1 MLREDLT
8 INIKGRLITF
18 ETPKVMG
25 IVNVTPDSFYSGSR
39 TLGRDEIR
47 ERVRTLVAEGAD
59 ILDLG
64 GYSSR
69 PGAGDV
75 SPEEEYSRLATGLEV
90 VKDVAPDVPVSID
103 TFRASVARRCVEEW
117 GADII
122 NDISGGTLDPD
133 MWHTVADLR
142 VAYVLMHTRGTPATM
157 QSLTDYADVT
167 AEVITDLAKKV
178 YELRGLGVNDII
190 IDPGFGFAKT
200 VEQNFR
206 LLDELGEF
214 CKMGMPVLAGL
225 SRKTMI
231 WKTLGITP
239 EESLD
244 GTIALDAIALDRG
257 ADIVRVHDVAP
268 AVATAR
274 LVGAMRKG
282 RQCLCS
288 GESGECYIS

>member
-1 MLREDLT
+1 MLQKDLT

-18 ETPKVMG
+18 DTPKVMG

-39 TLGRDEIR
+39 TQGRDEIKD
-47 ERVRTLVAEGAD
+47 RVMTLVGEGAD

-69 PGAGDV
+69 PGADDV
-75 SPEEEYSRLATGLEV
+75 SAEEEYSRLAAGLEV
-90 VKDVAPDVPVSID
+90 VKEVAPDVPVSID
-103 TFRASVARRCVEEW
+103 TFRAAVARKCVEEW

-133 MWHTVADLR
+133 MWHAVADLR

-167 AEVITDLAKKV
+167 ADIITDLAKKV

-239 EESLD
+239 GESLD

-274 LVGAMRKG
+274 LMAVMRKVRG
-282 RQCLCS
+282 
-288 GESGECYIS
+288 I

>member
-1 MLREDLT
+1 MLQKDLT
-8 INIKGRLITF
+8 INIKGRPITF
-18 ETPKVMG
+18 DTPKVMG

-39 TLGRDEIR
+39 TQGRDEIKD
-47 ERVRTLVAEGAD
+47 RVMTLVGEGAD

-69 PGAGDV
+69 PGADDV
-75 SPEEEYSRLATGLEV
+75 SAEEEYSRLAAGLEV
-90 VKDVAPDVPVSID
+90 VKEVAPDVPVSID
-103 TFRASVARRCVEEW
+103 TFRAAVARKCVEEW

-167 AEVITDLAKKV
+167 ADIITDLAKKV

-239 EESLD
+239 GESLD

-274 LVGAMRKG
+274 LMAVMRKVRG
-282 RQCLCS
+282 
-288 GESGECYIS
+288 I

>member
-1 MLREDLT
+1 MLQKDLT
-8 INIKGRLITF
+8 INIKGRPITF
-18 ETPKVMG
+18 DTPTVMG

-39 TLGRDEIR
+39 TQGRDEIKD
-47 ERVRTLVAEGAD
+47 RVMTLVGEGAD

-69 PGAGDV
+69 PGADDV
-75 SPEEEYSRLATGLEV
+75 SAEEEYSRLAAGLEV
-90 VKDVAPDVPVSID
+90 VKEVAPDVPVSID
-103 TFRASVARRCVEEW
+103 TFRAAVARKCVEEW

-167 AEVITDLAKKV
+167 ADIITDLAKKV

-239 EESLD
+239 GESLD

-274 LVGAMRKG
+274 LMAVMRKVRG
-282 RQCLCS
+282 
-288 GESGECYIS
+288 I

>member
-1 MLREDLT
+1 MLQKDLT

-39 TLGRDEIR
+39 TQGRDEIKD
-47 ERVRTLVAEGAD
+47 RVMTLVGEGAD

-69 PGAGDV
+69 PGADDV
-75 SPEEEYSRLATGLEV
+75 SAEEEYSRLAAGLEV
-90 VKDVAPDVPVSID
+90 VKEVAPDVPVSID
-103 TFRASVARRCVEEW
+103 TFRAAVARKCVEEW

-167 AEVITDLAKKV
+167 ADIITDLAKKV

-239 EESLD
+239 GESLD

-257 ADIVRVHDVAP
+257 ADIVRVHDVAT

-274 LVGAMRKG
+274 LMAVMRKVRG
-282 RQCLCS
+282 
-288 GESGECYIS
+288 I

>member
-1 MLREDLT
+1 MLQKDLT
-8 INIKGRLITF
+8 INLKGRPITF
-18 ETPKVMG
+18 DTPKVMG

-39 TLGRDEIR
+39 TQGRDEIKD
-47 ERVRTLVAEGAD
+47 RVMTLVGEGAD

-69 PGAGDV
+69 PGADDV
-75 SPEEEYSRLATGLEV
+75 SAEEEYSRLAAGLEV
-90 VKDVAPDVPVSID
+90 VKEVAPDVPVSID
-103 TFRASVARRCVEEW
+103 TFRAAVARKCVEEW

-167 AEVITDLAKKV
+167 ADIITDLAKKV

-239 EESLD
+239 GESLD

-274 LVGAMRKG
+274 LMAVMRKVRG
-282 RQCLCS
+282 
-288 GESGECYIS
+288 I